1 MLLIDKRVAILGA
14 GPVGLTMARLLQQ
27 KGVEVTVYERDRSPD
42 SRIWG
47 GTLDLHLD
55 TGQLALKSAGLLEEY
70 YAKALPMG
78 ILMAD
83 EQGRTLSVMDIN
95 AEHKFDNPEINRNDL
110 RTILLDSLT
119 LGTVVWDH
127 KCISLEEKAGKWL
140 LQFDDQP
147 AAVTDLVIVA
157 NGGMSAVRNYVTD
170 TEVEETGTFI
180 IQGDVQQPEIN
191 CPEFYHW
198 CDGHRLMAAYE
209 GNLIVANP
217 LNGKSLSYGVIF
229 EKPADW
235 KNLDFNDPACI
246 STFLSK
252 RFESWNAIYHQ
263 LFNATSFFVGVTTKT
278 LRLDKPWKGERPL
291 PITLIGDAAHL
302 MPPFAGQGVNI
313 GLLDAT
319 ILAANLT
326 GGDFETITDAISDYE
341 KQIFVYASSAQKESL
356 ENELV
361 MRQTDFTFNRLMRPE
376 KS

>member
-1 MLLIDKRVAILGA
+1 MLLKDKRVAILGA

-27 KGVEVTVYERDRSPD
+27 KGVEVTVYERDRTTD

-110 RTILLDSLT
+110 RTILVDSLT

-127 KCISLEEKAGKWL
+127 KCISLEESDGKWL

-147 AAVTDLVIVA
+147 AAVADLVIGA
-157 NGGMSAVRNYVTD
+157 NGGMSAVRSYVTE

-235 KNLDFNDPACI
+235 KDLDFNNHACI

-252 RFESWNAIYHQ
+252 RFESWNGIYHQ
-263 LFNATSFFVGVTTKT
+263 LFNATSFFVGLTTKT
-278 LRLDKPWKGERPL
+278 LPLDKPWKGERPL